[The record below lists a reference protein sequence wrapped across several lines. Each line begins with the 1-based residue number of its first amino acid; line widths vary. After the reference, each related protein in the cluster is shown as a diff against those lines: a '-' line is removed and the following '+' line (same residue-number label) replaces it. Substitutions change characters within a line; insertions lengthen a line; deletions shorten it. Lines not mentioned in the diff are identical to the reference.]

1 MSKAKKKVRWDDPAL
16 TRLFRYALPYK
27 WQLVMAS
34 IWIVGAASMSSLTA
48 TLLGKLTDLG
58 FYEKEPWVIV
68 AAPATLIGV
77 TLLYAV
83 STVMSTYLLTKISQ
97 SMLVTLRTEL
107 FARIL
112 HWPFSNYQ
120 SHSTGLVCSKFVN
133 EANIALGGAVSA
145 AIILVRDSLQI
156 IALFAVLFWQN
167 WQLTLV
173 ALVVGPVGAL
183 IMRAI
188 SQRTKR
194 IVKASQAAIAGI
206 LSRVQESYKAE
217 RLVKISDTYD
227 FEMDRFRPINQ
238 KIRRT
243 ELKRQIMQGLGTPV
257 TQVITMS
264 GVAVVVAYALFEAQ
278 AGRLTIGEFITFLSA
293 MMLLM
298 PPLQHLAGLNA
309 TFASISVAAKSIFD
323 TMDEAVE
330 DDKGTVELKDVKGAI
345 EFKDVHLTYPG
356 TTREAIKGVTF
367 SVRPGEHVALVGLSG
382 SGKSSMVNLVPRFW
396 SVTSGAVTVDGVNV
410 EDCTLTSLRNHIAV
424 VSQNV
429 ILFDTTIR
437 ENIAYGMPE
446 VSEAAIEKAV
456 EAAALT
462 EVVAALPK
470 GLDTPVGEAGGLLSG
485 GQKQRISIARALLKD
500 APILILDEAT
510 SALDSE
516 SENQIKEAL
525 ETLMRG
531 RTCLTVAH
539 RLSTIDRA
547 DRIVVM
553 QYGVIVEEGTPAELL
568 AKGGAYARMVR
579 LQTGVGRECCNFP
592 DNKKASKNTL

>member
-1 MSKAKKKVRWDDPAL
+1 MSKTKKKVRWDDPAL

-58 FYEKEPWVIV
+58 FYEKEPWVIA

-97 SMLVTLRTEL
+97 SILVTLRTEL
-107 FARIL
+107 FGRIL
-112 HWPFSNYQ
+112 HWPFAAYQ
-120 SHSTGLVCSKFVN
+120 SHPTGLVCSKFVN

-173 ALVVGPVGAL
+173 ALIVGPVGAL

-243 ELKRQIMQGLGTPV
+243 ELKRQVMQGLGTPV

-330 DDKGTVELKDVKGAI
+330 EDKGTVELKNVKGAI

-356 TTREAIKGVTF
+356 TTREAIKGVTL

-456 EAAALT
+456 EAAALK
-462 EVVAALPK
+462 EVVATLPK

-525 ETLMRG
+525 EMLMKG

-553 QYGVIVEEGTPAELL
+553 QDGEIVEEGAPAELL

-579 LQTGVGRECCNFP
+579 LQTGVGREC
-592 DNKKASKNTL
+592 

>member
-1 MSKAKKKVRWDDPAL
+1 MSKTKKKVRWDDPAL

-48 TLLGKLTDLG
+48 TLLGRLTDLG
-58 FYEKEPWVIV
+58 FYEKESWVIA

-112 HWPFSNYQ
+112 HWPFANYQ

-194 IVKASQAAIAGI
+194 IVKASQSAIAGI

-330 DDKGTVELKDVKGAI
+330 DDKGTVELKDIKGAI

-356 TTREAIKGVTF
+356 TTREAIKGVTL

-410 EDCTLTSLRNHIAV
+410 EDCTLASLRNHIAV

-470 GLDTPVGEAGGLLSG
+470 GLDTPVGEAGSLLSG

-525 ETLMRG
+525 EILMKG

-553 QYGVIVEEGTPAELL
+553 QDGVIVEEGTPAELI
-568 AKGGAYARMVR
+568 AKEGAYARMVR
-579 LQTGVGRECCNFP
+579 LQTGIR
-592 DNKKASKNTL
+592 

>member
-1 MSKAKKKVRWDDPAL
+1 MSKVKKKVRWDDPAL

-27 WQLVMAS
+27 WQLALAS
-34 IWIVGAASMSSLTA
+34 MWILGAASMSSLTA

-58 FYEKEPWVIV
+58 FYEQQPWVIA

-97 SMLVTLRTEL
+97 SILVTLRTEL
-107 FARIL
+107 FGRIL
-112 HWPFSNYQ
+112 HWPFAAYQ
-120 SHSTGLVCSKFVN
+120 SHPTGLVCSKFVN

-173 ALVVGPVGAL
+173 ALIVGPVGAL

-194 IVKASQAAIAGI
+194 IVRESQSAIAGI

-227 FEMDRFRPINQ
+227 FEMARFRPINQ
-238 KIRRT
+238 KIRQT

-356 TTREAIKGVTF
+356 TTKEAIKGVTL

-382 SGKSSMVNLVPRFW
+382 SGKSSMVNLVSRFW
-396 SVTSGAVTVDGVNV
+396 RVTSGAVTVDGINV
-410 EDCTLTSLRNHIAV
+410 EDCTLASLRDHIAV

-429 ILFDTTIR
+429 ILFDATIR
-437 ENIAYGMPE
+437 ENLAYGLPH
-446 VSEAAIEKAV
+446 VTDEAMQKAV
-456 EAAALT
+456 ESAALT
-462 EVVAALPK
+462 DVIAALPQ
-470 GLDTPVGEAGGLLSG
+470 GLDTPVGEAGNLLSG

-525 ETLMRG
+525 ETLMKG

-553 QYGVIVEEGTPAELL
+553 KDGGIVEEGTPAELM
-568 AKGGAYARMVR
+568 AKDGAYARMVR
-579 LQTGVGRECCNFP
+579 LQTGMN
-592 DNKKASKNTL
+592 L

>member
-16 TRLFRYALPYK
+16 ARLFRYALPYK

-34 IWIVGAASMSSLTA
+34 VWIVGAASMSSLTA

-58 FYEKEPWVIV
+58 FYEKESWVIA

-112 HWPFSNYQ
+112 HWPFANYQ

-345 EFKDVHLTYPG
+345 EFKDVRLTYPG
-356 TTREAIKGVTF
+356 TTREAIKGVTL

-456 EAAALT
+456 EAAALK

-525 ETLMRG
+525 ETLMKG

-553 QYGVIVEEGTPAELL
+553 QDGVIVEEGTPAELM
-568 AKGGAYARMVR
+568 ARGGTYARMVR
-579 LQTGVGRECCNFP
+579 LQMGI
-592 DNKKASKNTL
+592 

>member
-27 WQLVMAS
+27 WQLVMAT
-34 IWIVGAASMSSLTA
+34 IWIVGAASMSSLAA
-48 TLLGKLTDLG
+48 TLLGRLTDLG
-58 FYEKEPWVIV
+58 FYEKEPWVIA

-112 HWPFSNYQ
+112 HWPFANYQ
-120 SHSTGLVCSKFVN
+120 SHSTGVVCSKFVN

-356 TTREAIKGVTF
+356 TTREAIKGVTL

-446 VSEAAIEKAV
+446 VSEAAIEKAM

-553 QYGVIVEEGTPAELL
+553 QDGVIVEEGTPAELL

-579 LQTGVGRECCNFP
+579 LQVGMQGRTSE
-592 DNKKASKNTL
+592 S

>member
-1 MSKAKKKVRWDDPAL
+1 MSKTKKKVRWDDPAL

-34 IWIVGAASMSSLTA
+34 VWIVGAASMSSLTA

-58 FYEKEPWVIV
+58 FYEKESWVIA

-112 HWPFSNYQ
+112 HWPFANYQ

-356 TTREAIKGVTF
+356 TTREAIKGVTL

-396 SVTSGAVTVDGVNV
+396 RVSSGAVTVDGVNV
-410 EDCTLTSLRNHIAV
+410 EDCTLASLRDHIAV

-429 ILFDTTIR
+429 ILFDTTVR

-446 VSEAAIEKAV
+446 VSKEAIEMAV

-525 ETLMRG
+525 ETLMKG

-553 QYGVIVEEGTPAELL
+553 QDGVIAEEGTPAELM
-568 AKGGAYARMVR
+568 ARGGTYARMVR
-579 LQTGVGRECCNFP
+579 LQMGI
-592 DNKKASKNTL
+592 

>member
-58 FYEKEPWVIV
+58 FYEKESWVIA

-97 SMLVTLRTEL
+97 SILVTLRTEL

-112 HWPFSNYQ
+112 HWPFANYQ
-120 SHSTGLVCSKFVN
+120 SHSTGVVCSKFVN

-330 DDKGTVELKDVKGAI
+330 EDKGTVELKNVQGAI
-345 EFKDVHLTYPG
+345 EFKDVRLTYPG
-356 TTREAIKGVTF
+356 TTREAIKGVTL
-367 SVRPGEHVALVGLSG
+367 SVRPGEHLALVGLSG
-382 SGKSSMVNLVPRFW
+382 SGKSSLVNLVPRFW
-396 SVTSGAVTVDGVNV
+396 TATSGSVTVDGVNV
-410 EDCTLTSLRNHIAV
+410 KDCTLTSLRNHIAV

-446 VSEAAIEKAV
+446 VSEVAIEKAV

-462 EVVAALPK
+462 DVVAALPK

-525 ETLMRG
+525 ETLMKG

-553 QYGVIVEEGTPAELL
+553 QDGAIVEEGTPAELL

-579 LQTGVGRECCNFP
+579 LQTGM
-592 DNKKASKNTL
+592 

>member
-1 MSKAKKKVRWDDPAL
+1 MSKVKKKVRWDDPAL

-58 FYEKEPWVIV
+58 FYEKEPWVIA

-112 HWPFSNYQ
+112 HWPFANYQ

-156 IALFAVLFWQN
+156 IALFVVLFWQN

-217 RLVKISDTYD
+217 RLVKISDTYN
-227 FEMDRFRPINQ
+227 FEMDRFRPVNQ
-238 KIRRT
+238 KIRQT

-330 DDKGTVELKDVKGAI
+330 EDKGTVELKDVRGAI

-356 TTREAIKGVTF
+356 TTREAIKGVTL

-410 EDCTLTSLRNHIAV
+410 EDCTLASLRDHIAV

-462 EVVAALPK
+462 DVVAALPK

-525 ETLMRG
+525 ETLMKG

-553 QYGVIVEEGTPAELL
+553 QDGEIVEEGAPAELL
-568 AKGGAYARMVR
+568 AKGGAYARMVS
-579 LQTGVGRECCNFP
+579 LQTGVGREC
-592 DNKKASKNTL
+592 

>member
-34 IWIVGAASMSSLTA
+34 VWIVGAASMSSLTA

-58 FYEKEPWVIV
+58 FYEKESWVIA

-112 HWPFSNYQ
+112 HWPFANYQ

-330 DDKGTVELKDVKGAI
+330 EDKGTVELKDVRGAI

-356 TTREAIKGVTF
+356 TTREAIKGVTL

-437 ENIAYGMPE
+437 ENITYGMPE

-456 EAAALT
+456 EAAALK
-462 EVVAALPK
+462 EVVATLPK

-525 ETLMRG
+525 EMLMKG

-553 QYGVIVEEGTPAELL
+553 QDGEIVEEGAPAELL

-579 LQTGVGRECCNFP
+579 LQTGVGREC
-592 DNKKASKNTL
+592 

>member
-34 IWIVGAASMSSLTA
+34 VWIVGAASMSSLTA

-58 FYEKEPWVIV
+58 FYEKESWVIA

-194 IVKASQAAIAGI
+194 IVKASQSAIAGI

-243 ELKRQIMQGLGTPV
+243 ELKRQVMQGLGTPV
-257 TQVITMS
+257 TQVITMA

-356 TTREAIKGVTF
+356 TTREAIKGVTL

-396 SVTSGAVTVDGVNV
+396 QASSGAVTVDGVNV

-446 VSEAAIEKAV
+446 VSEAAIEKAM

-553 QYGVIVEEGTPAELL
+553 QDGVIVEEGTPAELL

-579 LQTGVGRECCNFP
+579 LQTGVGRECGNFP

>member
-1 MSKAKKKVRWDDPAL
+1 MSKTKKKVRWDDPAL

-34 IWIVGAASMSSLTA
+34 VWIVGAASMSSLTA

-58 FYEKEPWVIV
+58 FYEKEPWVIA

-330 DDKGTVELKDVKGAI
+330 EDKGTVELKNVKGAI
-345 EFKDVHLTYPG
+345 EFRDVRLTYPG
-356 TTREAIKGVTF
+356 PTREAIKGVTL

-410 EDCTLTSLRNHIAV
+410 EDCTLASLRNHIAV

-516 SENQIKEAL
+516 SENQIKDAL
-525 ETLMRG
+525 EMLMKG

-553 QYGVIVEEGTPAELL
+553 QDGVIVEEGTPAELL

-579 LQTGVGRECCNFP
+579 LQTGVGREC
-592 DNKKASKNTL
+592 

>member
-1 MSKAKKKVRWDDPAL
+1 MSKTKKKVRWDDPAL

-34 IWIVGAASMSSLTA
+34 VWIVGAASMSSLTA

-58 FYEKEPWVIV
+58 FYEKESWVIA

-112 HWPFSNYQ
+112 HWPFANYQ

-579 LQTGVGRECCNFP
+579 LQTGVGREC
-592 DNKKASKNTL
+592 

>member
-58 FYEKEPWVIV
+58 FYEKEPWVIA

-120 SHSTGLVCSKFVN
+120 SHSNGLVCSKFVN

-330 DDKGTVELKDVKGAI
+330 EDKGTVELKNVKGAI
-345 EFKDVHLTYPG
+345 EFKDVRLTYPG
-356 TTREAIKGVTF
+356 TTREAIKGVTL

-410 EDCTLTSLRNHIAV
+410 EDCTLTSLRDHIAV

-429 ILFDTTIR
+429 ILFDTTVR
-437 ENIAYGMPE
+437 ENITYGMPE

-470 GLDTPVGEAGGLLSG
+470 GLDTLVGEAGGLLSG

-525 ETLMRG
+525 EMLMKG

-553 QYGVIVEEGTPAELL
+553 KDGGIVEEGTPAKLL
-568 AKGGAYARMVR
+568 AKDGAYARMVR
-579 LQTGVGRECCNFP
+579 LQTGTTGY
-592 DNKKASKNTL
+592 T

>member
-34 IWIVGAASMSSLTA
+34 VWIVGAASMSSLTA
-48 TLLGKLTDLG
+48 TLLGRLTDLG
-58 FYEKEPWVIV
+58 FYEKEPWVIA

-356 TTREAIKGVTF
+356 TTKEAVKGVTL

-396 SVTSGAVTVDGVNV
+396 RVTSGAVTVDGVNV
-410 EDCTLTSLRNHIAV
+410 EDCTLTSLRDHIAV

-429 ILFDTTIR
+429 ILFDATIR
-437 ENIAYGMPE
+437 ENITYGLSR
-446 VSEAAIEKAV
+446 VTDDAVQKAV
-456 EAAALT
+456 ESAALT
-462 EVVAALPK
+462 DVIAALPK
-470 GLDTPVGEAGGLLSG
+470 GLDTPVGEAGSLLSG
-485 GQKQRISIARALLKD
+485 GQKQRISIARALLKN

-525 ETLMRG
+525 ETLMQG

-553 QYGVIVEEGTPAELL
+553 KDGVIVEEGTPAELL

-579 LQTGVGRECCNFP
+579 LQQG
-592 DNKKASKNTL
+592 K

>member
-1 MSKAKKKVRWDDPAL
+1 MSKTKKKVRWDDPAL
-16 TRLFRYALPYK
+16 TRLFRYALTYK

-58 FYEKEPWVIV
+58 FYEKESWVIA

-97 SMLVTLRTEL
+97 SILVTLRTEL

-112 HWPFSNYQ
+112 HWPFANYQ

-330 DDKGTVELKDVKGAI
+330 EDKGTVELKNVKGAI

-356 TTREAIKGVTF
+356 TTREAIKGVTL

-410 EDCTLTSLRNHIAV
+410 EDCTLASLRNHIAV

-462 EVVAALPK
+462 EVVEALPK

-553 QYGVIVEEGTPAELL
+553 QDGVIVEEGTPAELL

-579 LQTGVGRECCNFP
+579 LQTGVGREC
-592 DNKKASKNTL
+592 

>member
-58 FYEKEPWVIV
+58 FYEKESWVIA

-97 SMLVTLRTEL
+97 SILVTLRTEL

-112 HWPFSNYQ
+112 HWPFANYQ
-120 SHSTGLVCSKFVN
+120 SHSTGVVCSKFVN

-243 ELKRQIMQGLGTPV
+243 ELKRQVMQGLGTPV

-356 TTREAIKGVTF
+356 TTREAIKGVTL

-396 SVTSGAVTVDGVNV
+396 RVSSGAVTVDGVNV

-429 ILFDTTIR
+429 ILFDTTVR

-470 GLDTPVGEAGGLLSG
+470 GLDTPVGEAGSLLSG

-525 ETLMRG
+525 EILMKG

-553 QYGVIVEEGTPAELL
+553 QDGVIVEEGTPVELL
-568 AKGGAYARMVR
+568 ARGGAYARMVR
-579 LQTGVGRECCNFP
+579 LQRGNIK
-592 DNKKASKNTL
+592 DN

>member
-58 FYEKEPWVIV
+58 FYEKESWVIA

-112 HWPFSNYQ
+112 HWPFANYQ

-330 DDKGTVELKDVKGAI
+330 EDKGTVELQDVKGAI

-356 TTREAIKGVTF
+356 TTREAIKGVTL

-396 SVTSGAVTVDGVNV
+396 QASSGAVTVDGVNV
-410 EDCTLTSLRNHIAV
+410 EDCTLASLRNHIAV

-446 VSEAAIEKAV
+446 VSEAAIEKAM

-525 ETLMRG
+525 ETLMQG

-553 QYGVIVEEGTPAELL
+553 QDGVIVEEGTPAELL

-579 LQTGVGRECCNFP
+579 LQMG
-592 DNKKASKNTL
+592 K

>member
-1 MSKAKKKVRWDDPAL
+1 MSKEKKKVRWDDPAL

-58 FYEKEPWVIV
+58 FYEKESWVIA

-112 HWPFSNYQ
+112 HWPFANYQ

-173 ALVVGPVGAL
+173 ALVVGPVGAF

-345 EFKDVHLTYPG
+345 EFKAVRLTYPG
-356 TTREAIKGVTF
+356 TTREAIKGVTL

-446 VSEAAIEKAV
+446 VSEAAIEKAM

-525 ETLMRG
+525 ETLMKG

-553 QYGVIVEEGTPAELL
+553 QDGEIVEEGAPAELL

-579 LQTGVGRECCNFP
+579 LQTGVGREC
-592 DNKKASKNTL
+592 

>member
-58 FYEKEPWVIV
+58 FYEKESWVIA

-112 HWPFSNYQ
+112 HWPFANYQ

-330 DDKGTVELKDVKGAI
+330 EDKGTVELKNVKGAI

-356 TTREAIKGVTF
+356 TTREAIKGVTL
-367 SVRPGEHVALVGLSG
+367 SVRSGEHVALVGLSG

-429 ILFDTTIR
+429 ILFDTTVR

-456 EAAALT
+456 EAAALK
-462 EVVAALPK
+462 EVVAALPQ

-531 RTCLTVAH
+531 RTCLTIAH

-553 QYGVIVEEGTPAELL
+553 QDGAIVEEGTPAELL

-579 LQTGVGRECCNFP
+579 LQTGVGREC
-592 DNKKASKNTL
+592 

>member
-58 FYEKEPWVIV
+58 FYEKESWVIA

-227 FEMDRFRPINQ
+227 FEMARFRPINQ
-238 KIRRT
+238 KIRQT

-264 GVAVVVAYALFEAQ
+264 GVSVVVAYALFEAQ

-330 DDKGTVELKDVKGAI
+330 EDKGTVELKNVQGAI

-356 TTREAIKGVTF
+356 TTREAIKGVTL

-462 EVVAALPK
+462 DVVAALPK
-470 GLDTPVGEAGGLLSG
+470 GLDTPAGEAGGLLSG

-525 ETLMRG
+525 ELLMKG

-553 QYGVIVEEGTPAELL
+553 QDGVIVEEGTPAELL

-579 LQTGVGRECCNFP
+579 LQTGE
-592 DNKKASKNTL
+592 NKCR

>member
-1 MSKAKKKVRWDDPAL
+1 MSKEKKKVRWDDPAL

-58 FYEKEPWVIV
+58 FYEKESWVIA

-112 HWPFSNYQ
+112 HWPFANYQ

-217 RLVKISDTYD
+217 RLVKISDTYN
-227 FEMDRFRPINQ
+227 FEMDRFRPVNQ

-330 DDKGTVELKDVKGAI
+330 EDKGTVELENVKGAI

-356 TTREAIKGVTF
+356 TTREAIKGVTL

-396 SVTSGAVTVDGVNV
+396 SVTSGTVTVDGVNV

-446 VSEAAIEKAV
+446 VSEAAIEKAM

-525 ETLMRG
+525 EMLMKG

-553 QYGVIVEEGTPAELL
+553 QDGEIVEEGAPAELL
-568 AKGGAYARMVR
+568 AKGGAYARMVS
-579 LQTGVGRECCNFP
+579 LQTGVGREC
-592 DNKKASKNTL
+592 

>member
-1 MSKAKKKVRWDDPAL
+1 MSKVKKKVRWDDPAL

-27 WQLVMAS
+27 WQLALAS
-34 IWIVGAASMSSLTA
+34 VWILGAASMSSLTA

-58 FYEKEPWVIV
+58 FYEQQPWVIA

-97 SMLVTLRTEL
+97 SILVTLRTEL
-107 FARIL
+107 FGRIL
-112 HWPFSNYQ
+112 HWPFAAYQ
-120 SHSTGLVCSKFVN
+120 SHPTGLVCSKFVN

-156 IALFAVLFWQN
+156 VALFAVLFWQN

-173 ALVVGPVGAL
+173 ALIVGPVGAL

-194 IVKASQAAIAGI
+194 IVRESQSAIAGI

-227 FEMDRFRPINQ
+227 FEMARFRPINQ
-238 KIRRT
+238 KIRQT

-330 DDKGTVELKDVKGAI
+330 DDKGTAELKDVKGAI

-356 TTREAIKGVTF
+356 TTKEAIKGVSL

-396 SVTSGAVTVDGVNV
+396 RVTSGAVTVDGVNV
-410 EDCTLTSLRNHIAV
+410 EDCTLASLRDHIAV

-429 ILFDTTIR
+429 ILFDATIR
-437 ENIAYGMPE
+437 ENIAYGLTY
-446 VSEAAIEKAV
+446 VTDEAVQKAV
-456 EAAALT
+456 ESAALT
-462 EVVAALPK
+462 DVIAALPQ
-470 GLDTPVGEAGGLLSG
+470 GLDTPVGEAGSLLSG
-485 GQKQRISIARALLKD
+485 GQKQRISIARALLKN

-525 ETLMRG
+525 ETLMQG
-531 RTCLTVAH
+531 RTCLTVTH

-553 QYGVIVEEGTPAELL
+553 KDGGIVEEGTPVELL
-568 AKGGAYARMVR
+568 KKEGVYARMVG
-579 LQTGVGRECCNFP
+579 LQMG
-592 DNKKASKNTL
+592 K

>member
-1 MSKAKKKVRWDDPAL
+1 MSKTKKKVRWDDPAL

-34 IWIVGAASMSSLTA
+34 VWIVGAASMSSLTA

-58 FYEKEPWVIV
+58 FYEKEPWVIA

-112 HWPFSNYQ
+112 HWPFANYQ

-330 DDKGTVELKDVKGAI
+330 EDKGTIELKNVKGAI
-345 EFKDVHLTYPG
+345 EFKDVHLTYPE
-356 TTREAIKGVTF
+356 TTREAIKGVTL

-382 SGKSSMVNLVPRFW
+382 SGKSSIVNLVPRFW
-396 SVTSGAVTVDGVNV
+396 SVTSGVVTVDGVNV
-410 EDCTLTSLRNHIAV
+410 EDCTLASLRNHIAV

-429 ILFDTTIR
+429 ILFDTTVR

-456 EAAALT
+456 EAAALK
-462 EVVAALPK
+462 EVVAALPQ

-531 RTCLTVAH
+531 RTCLTIAH

-553 QYGVIVEEGTPAELL
+553 QDGAIVEEGTPAELL

-579 LQTGVGRECCNFP
+579 LQTGVGREC
-592 DNKKASKNTL
+592 

>member
-34 IWIVGAASMSSLTA
+34 VWIVGAASMSSLTA

-58 FYEKEPWVIV
+58 FYEKEPWVIA

-112 HWPFSNYQ
+112 HWPFANYQ

-227 FEMDRFRPINQ
+227 FEMDRFSPINQ

-330 DDKGTVELKDVKGAI
+330 EDKGTVELKNVKGAI

-356 TTREAIKGVTF
+356 TTREAIKGVTL
-367 SVRPGEHVALVGLSG
+367 SVRPWEHVALVGLSG

-446 VSEAAIEKAV
+446 VSEAAIEKTV

-525 ETLMRG
+525 ETLMKR

-553 QYGVIVEEGTPAELL
+553 QDGVIVEEGTPAELL

-579 LQTGVGRECCNFP
+579 LQVGGV
-592 DNKKASKNTL
+592 

>member
-58 FYEKEPWVIV
+58 FYEKESWVIA

-97 SMLVTLRTEL
+97 SILVTLRTEL

-112 HWPFSNYQ
+112 HWPFANYQ

-206 LSRVQESYKAE
+206 LSRVQESYKVE

-330 DDKGTVELKDVKGAI
+330 EDKGTVELKNVKGAI

-356 TTREAIKGVTF
+356 TTRKAIKGVTL

-396 SVTSGAVTVDGVNV
+396 SVSSGAVTVDGVNV
-410 EDCTLTSLRNHIAV
+410 EDCTLASLRNHIAV

-429 ILFDTTIR
+429 ILFDTTVR
-437 ENIAYGMPE
+437 ENIAYGMPK

-470 GLDTPVGEAGGLLSG
+470 GLDTPVGEAGSLLSG

-525 ETLMRG
+525 EMLMKG

-553 QYGVIVEEGTPAELL
+553 QDGVIVEEGTPAELL
-568 AKGGAYARMVR
+568 AKGGEYARMVR
-579 LQTGVGRECCNFP
+579 LQTGLSLTC
-592 DNKKASKNTL
+592 

>member
-1 MSKAKKKVRWDDPAL
+1 MSKEKKKVRWDDPAL

-58 FYEKEPWVIV
+58 FYEKEFWVIA

-112 HWPFSNYQ
+112 HWPFANYQ

-173 ALVVGPVGAL
+173 ALVVGPVGAF

-345 EFKDVHLTYPG
+345 EFKDVRLTYPG
-356 TTREAIKGVTF
+356 TTREAIKGVTL

-446 VSEAAIEKAV
+446 VSEAAIEKAM

-525 ETLMRG
+525 ETLMKG

-553 QYGVIVEEGTPAELL
+553 QDGEIVEEGAPAELL

-579 LQTGVGRECCNFP
+579 LQTGVGREC
-592 DNKKASKNTL
+592 

>member
-58 FYEKEPWVIV
+58 FYEKEPWVIA

-112 HWPFSNYQ
+112 HWPFANYQ

-330 DDKGTVELKDVKGAI
+330 EDKGTVELKDVKGAI

-356 TTREAIKGVTF
+356 TTREAIKGVTL

-437 ENIAYGMPE
+437 ENIAYGTLE
-446 VSEAAIEKAV
+446 ASEAAIEKAV

-500 APILILDEAT
+500 TPILILDEAT

-525 ETLMRG
+525 ETLMKG

-539 RLSTIDRA
+539 RLATIDRA

-553 QYGVIVEEGTPAELL
+553 KDGMIVEEGTPAELM
-568 AKGGAYARMVR
+568 AKDGAYARMVR
-579 LQTGVGRECCNFP
+579 LQTGTECVRGC
-592 DNKKASKNTL
+592 

>member
-16 TRLFRYALPYK
+16 TRLFRYAVPYK

-58 FYEKEPWVIV
+58 FYEKESWVIA

-112 HWPFSNYQ
+112 HWPFANYQ

-156 IALFAVLFWQN
+156 IALFVVLFWQN
-167 WQLTLV
+167 WKLTLV

-217 RLVKISDTYD
+217 RLVKISNTYD

-330 DDKGTVELKDVKGAI
+330 EDKGTVELKDVKGAI
-345 EFKDVHLTYPG
+345 EFKDVRLTYPG
-356 TTREAIKGVTF
+356 TTREAIKGVTL

-382 SGKSSMVNLVPRFW
+382 SGKSSLVNLVPRFW
-396 SVTSGAVTVDGVNV
+396 TATSGSVTVDGVNV
-410 EDCTLTSLRNHIAV
+410 KDCTLTSLRNHIAV

-446 VSEAAIEKAV
+446 ASEAAIEKAV

-462 EVVAALPK
+462 DVVAALPK
-470 GLDTPVGEAGGLLSG
+470 RLDTPVGEAGGLLSG
-485 GQKQRISIARALLKD
+485 GQKQRISMARALLKD

-525 ETLMRG
+525 ETLMKG

-553 QYGVIVEEGTPAELL
+553 QDGVIVEEGTPAELL

-579 LQTGVGRECCNFP
+579 LQTGM
-592 DNKKASKNTL
+592 

>member
-58 FYEKEPWVIV
+58 FYEKESWVIA

-97 SMLVTLRTEL
+97 SILVTLRTEL

-112 HWPFSNYQ
+112 HWPFANYQ

-330 DDKGTVELKDVKGAI
+330 EDKGTVELKDVKGAI

-356 TTREAIKGVTF
+356 TTREAIKGVTL

-429 ILFDTTIR
+429 ILFDATIR
-437 ENIAYGMPE
+437 ENIVYGLSN
-446 VSEAAIEKAV
+446 VTDEAVQKAV
-456 EAAALT
+456 ESAALT
-462 EVVAALPK
+462 DVIAALSQ
-470 GLDTPVGEAGGLLSG
+470 GLDTPVGEAGSLLSG
-485 GQKQRISIARALLKD
+485 GQKQRISIAQALLKD

-525 ETLMRG
+525 ETLMQG

-547 DRIVVM
+547 NRIVVM
-553 QYGVIVEEGTPAELL
+553 KDGRIVEEGTPAELL
-568 AKGGAYARMVR
+568 AKGGVFARMVR
-579 LQTGVGRECCNFP
+579 LQMGST
-592 DNKKASKNTL
+592 